1 MDDYFNMN
9 GYGLQ
14 MPQQSFMT
22 PGVLGG
28 MPQSQW
34 QPGGWSW
41 LNQYKDGQMT
51 QQGVLAPGL
60 GLAQGLFNAYMG
72 MKQYG
77 LMKDQLSESKRQFGL
92 NFDAQRRTTNA
103 ALSDR
108 QAARVASNPTGY
120 QSVGDYMK
128 QYGIQG

>member
-1 MDDYFNMN
+1 MSDYFNMGN
-9 GYGLQ
+9 YSLQ
-14 MPQQSFMT
+14 A
-22 PGVLGG
+22 
-28 MPQSQW
+28 

-51 QQGVLAPGL
+51 QQGVLGPGL
-60 GLAQGLFNAYMG
+60 GLAQGLFSAYMG

-77 LMKDQLSESKRQFGL
+77 LMKDQLGESKRQFGL
-92 NFDAQRRTTNA
+92 NFDAQKRTTNA
-103 ALSDR
+103 ALNDR